1 MSALKNLVVTFTPID
16 CCYENCGRTFAMTS
30 TMENHYRNNK
40 KAFTCPYCK
49 GTQGF
54 YGKNKE
60 ERLKDKIDMLKD
72 EVAFSESQVK
82 KERTRTNHAKRQT
95 AYQKGVTTK
104 LKNRMKNGICPCCNR
119 TFKQLAAHMKNK
131 HPEYMEHK
139 K

>member
-1 MSALKNLVVTFTPID
+1 MSLKNLVVTFTPID

-40 KAFTCPYCK
+40 KAFACPYCK

-54 YGKNKE
+54 YGKNEE
-60 ERLKDKIDMLKD
+60 ERLKDKVKMLRD
-72 EVAFSESQVK
+72 EVNFSNNQIS
-82 KERTRTNHAKRQT
+82 KEREKTKYAKRQT
-95 AYQKGVTTK
+95 AYQKGVITK
-104 LKNRMKNGICPCCNR
+104 IKKRVKHGICPCCNR